1 MRGKLTVARYFI
13 ETRWLRRLNT
23 RMAVERLQNR
33 NIRKHFAFLRKNS
46 PYFAKLPLVKT
57 IDDLKQLPIMDKAA
71 MMRSFDRMNTRN
83 LRKDK
88 ALKIAIESERTR
100 DFQPMYNGVSVGLSS
115 GTSGHR
121 GLFVISDYE
130 RCAWAGAVLAK
141 FLPQGKLSG
150 HRIAFFLRANN
161 NLYET
166 VNSNIVKFRY
176 FDIYDG
182 MQKNLETLAEYQPTV
197 LVAPPSVLG
206 IIAEQVKSRR
216 LSIRPQKII
225 SVAEVLT
232 HQDEIRFKKIFKQ
245 DIIFQAYQCTEGFLA
260 HTCYRGSLHL
270 NEDIVYIEKEFIDE
284 RRFVPI
290 ITDFRRTTQPIVRYR
305 LNDILVL
312 SDKKCA
318 CGNATTV
325 IDRIEGRED
334 DIFLFKDKDG
344 GVVQVFPDIVGR
356 CLLYTKNIKEYRV
369 VQTAYDTA
377 VVYLENS
384 SKETRRTIIK
394 EFERLAE
401 KMSFV
406 APKLRFEQ
414 YELDLGRK
422 LKRIERQFK

>member
-1 MRGKLTVARYFI
+1 MGEKLTIARYFI
-13 ETRWLRRLNT
+13 ETRWLRRLST
-23 RMAVERLQNR
+23 HTAVERLQNR
-33 NIRKHFAFLRKNS
+33 CIRKHFAFLCENS
-46 PYFAKLPLVKT
+46 PYYAKLPQVKT
-57 IDDLKQLPIMDKAA
+57 IEDLKQLPIIDKAT
-71 MMRSFDRMNTRN
+71 MMRSFDRMNTQN

-100 DFQPMYNGVSVGLSS
+100 DFQPTYNGVSVGLSS

-130 RCAWAGAVLAK
+130 RSAWAGAVLAK

-166 VNSNIVKFRY
+166 INSNVITFRY

-182 MQKNLETLAEYQPTV
+182 MQKNLTALATYQPTV

-206 IIAEQVKSRR
+206 IIAEQIQSHR
-216 LSIRPQKII
+216 LSIQPQKII

-232 HQDEIRFKKIFKQ
+232 PRDEKRFKQIFKQ

-260 HTCYRGSLHL
+260 HTCHRGSLHL
-270 NEDIVYIEKEFIDE
+270 NEDIVYIEKEFIDK

-312 SDKKCA
+312 SDKNCS
-318 CGNATTV
+318 CGSATTV

-334 DIFLFKDKDG
+334 DIFLFRGNKGD
-344 GVVQVFPDIVGR
+344 VVQVFPDIVGR

-369 VQTAYDTA
+369 VQTDYDTV
-377 VVYLENS
+377 VVYLDYSNEDI
-384 SKETRRTIIK
+384 KRAIID
-394 EFERLAE
+394 EFERLAK
-401 KMSFV
+401 KMSFIT
-406 APKLRFEQ
+406 PSLQFEQ
-414 YELDLGRK
+414 YELNLSRK